1 MGPAPTPD
9 SWQWSGRL
17 RCRCRAPVVST
28 PIHGNM
34 WGDGVWPFA
43 RRRGLGPSPSLSLAN
58 MEAAI
63 RARIAYIKSLP
74 DNLFDELTQ

>member
-1 MGPAPTPD
+1 
-9 SWQWSGRL
+9 
-17 RCRCRAPVVST
+17 
-28 PIHGNM
+28 M
-34 WGDGVWPFA
+34 WGDGVWPCA